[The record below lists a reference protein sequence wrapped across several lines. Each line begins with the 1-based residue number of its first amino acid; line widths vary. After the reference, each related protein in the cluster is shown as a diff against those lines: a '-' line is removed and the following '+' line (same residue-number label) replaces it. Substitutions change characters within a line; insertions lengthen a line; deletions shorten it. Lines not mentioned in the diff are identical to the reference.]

1 MDKISESIKRI
12 AHGSKDSVV
21 MMANQGASAFM
32 SGASQFPANN
42 PLKKG
47 KSQKIISENNRTE
60 MHHGKKQSQAIAI
73 AYSKAGKSYKK
84 H

>member
-32 SGASQFPANN
+32 SGASQFPAQN
-42 PLKKG
+42 PVTKSGKKVIESMQSQYGEKKG
-47 KSQKIISENNRTE
+47 KQVFYATMNK
-60 MHHGKKQSQAIAI
+60 GKKGS
-73 AYSKAGKSYKK
+73 GKWHK
-84 H
+84 